1 MKAAGIFNLPPVT
14 LAAVLSVL
22 TYAVL
27 FGLATLGKLTGTGRK
42 MDPAVQLF
50 LFQHTIP
57 EWLVLSFVKAVKPF
71 DDIQSNTAQISIW
84 IAQIVLASLQW
95 YLVFFVGL
103 SIWEAK
109 TFRTKTK

>member
-1 MKAAGIFNLPPVT
+1 MKATRIFNLPTPT
-14 LAAVLSVL
+14 LAAVLSVF

-27 FGLATLGKLTGTGRK
+27 FGLATLGKFPGTGRK

-50 LFQHTIP
+50 LFLHTIP
-57 EWLVLSFVKAVKPF
+57 EWLVMSSVKALQPF

-84 IAQIVLASLQW
+84 VAQIVLALLQW

-103 SIWEAK
+103 SVWKAK
-109 TFRTKTK
+109 ARRTKTN